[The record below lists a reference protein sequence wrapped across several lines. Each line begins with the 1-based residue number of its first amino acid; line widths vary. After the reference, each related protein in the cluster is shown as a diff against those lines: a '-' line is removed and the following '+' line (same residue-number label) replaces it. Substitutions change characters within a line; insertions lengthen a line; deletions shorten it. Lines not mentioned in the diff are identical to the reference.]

1 MKWVD
6 EKGRIGGWV
15 NLFDLS
21 AILTAAL
28 LVGYYGFSTPA
39 MTPPDT
45 SLAAASGPGTKTRKE
60 PKGSPAV
67 IRDVQFVFR
76 DLAPTL
82 AARIRPGNRDTAHPD
97 TTAEILEVLGNDPQ
111 LNVVNMGGRKALASV
126 PGEKRMVRVR
136 MKIRGRMEG
145 KTFYYKQQPFIHGKS
160 YTFVTPEYVLVGES
174 LRLDDTFIIQYLPVR
189 RRLRIWAHTHL
200 IEQNVADM
208 PRRGDRALPAP
219 NDPEGQ
225 FLWLKL
231 SRVFR
236 PPHKSRQ
243 EIPKI
248 GDYYWPISKRRRI
261 RLKLECLCAY
271 SDEKGFYYG
280 GESLRAGE
288 EFKFRT
294 KLYYLPLRIQKVEA
308 LPLDTPSPEG
318 S

>member
-21 AILTAAL
+21 AILAAAL

-39 MTPPDT
+39 MIPTDT
-45 SLAAASGPGTKTRKE
+45 SSAASGPGTNTRKG
-60 PKGSPAV
+60 PKGSPVV

-76 DLAPTL
+76 DLDPTL

-111 LNVVNMGGRKALASV
+111 LNVVNMGKRKVLATV

-136 MKIRGRMEG
+136 MKIHGRMEG
-145 KTFYYKQQPFIHGKS
+145 KTFYYKQQPFIRGKS
-160 YTFVTPEYVLVGES
+160 YTFVTPEYVLVGEA

-189 RRLRIWAHTHL
+189 RRLRIWARTDL
-200 IEQNVADM
+200 IEEAVADM

-219 NDPEGQ
+219 NAPEGR

-236 PPHKSRQ
+236 PPPGSRQ

-248 GDYYWPISKRRRI
+248 GDNYWPIPKRRSI

-271 SDEKGFYYG
+271 SDERGFYYG
-280 GESLRAGE
+280 DESLRAGE
-288 EFKFRT
+288 EFRFRT

>member
-39 MTPPDT
+39 MIPPDA
-45 SLAAASGPGTKTRKE
+45 SSAASGPGKIARKE
-60 PKGSPAV
+60 PKGSPVV

-97 TTAEILEVLGNDPQ
+97 TTIEILEILGNDPQ
-111 LNVVNMGGRKALASV
+111 LNVVNMGGKKVLASV

-136 MKIRGRMEG
+136 MKIRGRGEG
-145 KTFYYKQQPFIHGKS
+145 KTFYYKQQPFIRGKS
-160 YTFVTPEYVLVGES
+160 YTFVTPEYVLVGEA

-189 RRLRIWAHTHL
+189 RRLRIWARTLL
-200 IEQNVADM
+200 IEQTVADM
-208 PRRGDRALPAP
+208 PRRGDRALPSP
-219 NDPEGQ
+219 NDPEGR

-231 SRVFR
+231 SGVFR
-236 PPHKSRQ
+236 PPRKPWQ
-243 EIPKI
+243 EIPDI
-248 GDYYWPISKRRRI
+248 GDYYWPIPKMRTI
-261 RLKLECLCAY
+261 GVKLECLCAY

-280 GESLRAGE
+280 SEPLSAGE
-288 EFKFRT
+288 KFGFKT
-294 KLYYLPLRIQKVEA
+294 KFYYLPLKIQKVEA

>member
-6 EKGRIGGWV
+6 EKGKIGGWV

-21 AILTAAL
+21 AILAAAL

-39 MTPPDT
+39 MIPPDT
-45 SLAAASGPGTKTRKE
+45 SPAASGPGTNTRKG
-60 PKGSPAV
+60 PKGSLVV
-67 IRDVQFVFR
+67 IRDVQFIFR
-76 DLAPTL
+76 DLDPTL
-82 AARIRPGNRDTAHPD
+82 AARIRPGNRDTVHPD

-111 LNVVNMGGRKALASV
+111 LNVVDMGGRKVLASV

-145 KTFYYKQQPFIHGKS
+145 KTFYYKQQPFIRGKS
-160 YTFVTPEYVLVGES
+160 YTFATPEYVLVGEA
-174 LRLDDTFIIQYLPVR
+174 LRLDDTFLIEYLPVR
-189 RRLRIWAHTHL
+189 RRLRILADTHL
-200 IEQNVADM
+200 IEEIVADM

-219 NDPEGQ
+219 NDPKGR

-231 SRVFR
+231 SGVFR
-236 PPHKSRQ
+236 LPYKPWQ

-248 GDYYWPISKRRRI
+248 GDYYWPIPKRRSI

-288 EFKFRT
+288 GFGFKT
-294 KLYYLPLRIQKVEA
+294 KLYYLPLKIQKVEA

>member
-21 AILTAAL
+21 AILAAAL

-39 MTPPDT
+39 MIPPDT
-45 SLAAASGPGTKTRKE
+45 SPTSSGPGTNTRKG
-60 PKGSPAV
+60 PKGSPVV

-76 DLAPTL
+76 DLDPTL
-82 AARIRPGNRDTAHPD
+82 AARIRPGNRATAHPD

-111 LNVVNMGGRKALASV
+111 LNVVNMGGRKVLATV

-145 KTFYYKQQPFIHGKS
+145 KTFYYKQQPFIRGKF
-160 YTFVTPEYVLVGES
+160 YTFVTPEYVLVGEA
-174 LRLDDTFIIQYLPVR
+174 LRLDDNFIIQYLPVR
-189 RRLRIWAHTHL
+189 RRLRIWARTHL
-200 IEQNVADM
+200 IEEAVADM

-219 NDPEGQ
+219 NAPEGR

-231 SRVFR
+231 SGVFR
-236 PPHKSRQ
+236 PPRKSRQ

-248 GDYYWPISKRRRI
+248 GDYYWPMPKMRSI
-261 RLKLECLCAY
+261 RLILECLCAY
-271 SDEKGFYYG
+271 SDERGFYYG
-280 GESLRAGE
+280 DESLRAGE
-288 EFKFRT
+288 EFRFRT